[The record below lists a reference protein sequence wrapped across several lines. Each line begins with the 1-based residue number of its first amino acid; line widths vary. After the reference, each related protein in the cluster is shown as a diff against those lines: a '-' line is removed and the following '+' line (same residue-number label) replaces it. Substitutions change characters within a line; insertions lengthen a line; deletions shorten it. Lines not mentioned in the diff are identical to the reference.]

1 MSSKS
6 FHPHLQNEFLVKIN
20 WLVLGWFR
28 LAAVTSSLAHASVW
42 RFSEVSGSLLHVVV
56 KYTLHRLFEQ
66 NFYRIISE
74 LFSSGSVL
82 GHYTK
87 TCHFPLLMFDFQSTV
102 LKIFKPLFG

>member
-6 FHPHLQNEFLVKIN
+6 FHPHLQNEFLVKKN

-28 LAAVTSSLAHASVW
+28 LAAVTSSLARASVW
-42 RFSEVSGSLLHVVV
+42 RFSEVSGSLLHAVV

-82 GHYTK
+82 
-87 TCHFPLLMFDFQSTV
+87 CLLTLIFQRVSLHIENGQMKGITV
-102 LKIFKPLFG
+102 ML